1 MIQFLKQRSVSGEQE
16 VCPSLLKN
24 IEIYPFGNGFIHDG
38 DDIGPHREMVEA
50 GWRFMEE
57 ELKRTKYD
65 MVILDEIA
73 SALSFHLLSTDTVKN
88 FLTQKN
94 DALHV
99 ILTGENMP
107 KELVEIADTVTEM
120 KEIKHVYQKGID
132 ATPGLDY

>member
-1 MIQFLKQRSVSGEQE
+1 
-16 VCPSLLKN
+16 
-24 IEIYPFGNGFIHDG
+24 
-38 DDIGPHREMVEA
+38 MVEA